1 MKKVLLDPLPP
12 PLEVF
17 NKIFKKLTRKPP
29 YLGQKAR
36 YEKNKTTLL
45 SQTFK
50 VGESKVPLFFG
61 FEASFSKYQLFLL
74 ILCKKYFSAILMIK
88 IWEKNVFHN
97 LKEI

>member
-1 MKKVLLDPLPP
+1 MTKVLLDPLPP

-45 SQTFK
+45 SRTFK
-50 VGESKVPLFFG
+50 VEEGKVPLFFG
-61 FEASFSKYQLFLL
+61 FEASFPKYQLFLI
-74 ILCKKYFSAILMIK
+74 IL
-88 IWEKNVFHN
+88 
-97 LKEI
+97 